1 MRKILLASVSLF
13 LLQSCNASNDVV
25 SLLNEDTQNVTQL
38 AKSSDS
44 EHNPNFIKKMK
55 NKKTYVFKGDV
66 SINSICGKNDLQHVN
81 DYDGTLGQPVSF
93 VKKYQTAVGA
103 MEYSPS
109 DSSSKFCSGTLI
121 GKNLFL
127 TASHCVDSGVSGKA
141 VAFNYER
148 SKGSTSL
155 EKQDHYKIV
164 KVVEDGD
171 SKGLDYAI
179 LELEGNPGDKYG
191 MTSIKVEMPEDGHL
205 LTIIQHPKGQPKQVE
220 SGPKAG
226 VAGVYM
232 QYADL
237 DTEPGSSGSGVLN
250 KDGFL
255 VGVHTNGG
263 CYSSGGANK
272 GVLMTEI
279 AKASDLVKKIATTS
293 SLRVRK

>member
-1 MRKILLASVSLF
+1 MKKLVLASLSVF
-13 LLQSCNASNDVV
+13 LLQSCNTSNDVV
-25 SLLNEDTQNVTQL
+25 SLLNEDTQNLTQL
-38 AKSSDS
+38 SKTS
-44 EHNPNFIKKMK
+44 ESYHNPNFVRKMK

-66 SINSICGKNDLQHVN
+66 STNSICGKNDLQHVN

-93 VKKYQTAVGA
+93 VKKYKSAVGA

-121 GKNLFL
+121 DKNLFL
-127 TASHCVDSGVSGKA
+127 TASHCVDNAVGKA
-141 VAFNYER
+141 VAFNYEKV
-148 SKGSTSL
+148 KGSTSL
-155 EKQDHYKIV
+155 EKQEHFKIL
-164 KVVEDGD
+164 KIVEDGD

-191 MTSIKVEMPEDGHL
+191 VTPIKVEMPEDNHL

-220 SGPKAG
+220 SGPKVG

-279 AKASDLVKKIATTS
+279 AKASDLVKKLAVTS